1 MEVTGEID
9 KVTIVAAEFST
20 LVTVTDSQERQSQ

>member
-9 KVTIVAAEFST
+9 KVTIVAAEVST
-20 LVTVTDSQERQSQ
+20 FVTVTDSQERQNQ

>member
-9 KVTIVAAEFST
+9 KVTIVAAEVGTF
-20 LVTVTDSQERQSQ
+20 VTVTDSQERQNQ